1 MFFNTS
7 LGKFPDETSES
18 NIEKGVDCSIL
29 YKTSEHLTGKG
40 KKANSLPVN

>member
-7 LGKFPDETSES
+7 SGKFPDETSES

-29 YKTSEHLTGKG
+29 SKTSELLTSKC